1 MPLPATASSG
11 SLISPPPEFG
21 QMVRIRGR
29 NFVVTHVKASALPD
43 AGRSAAGLGRLMVEA
58 SSLDDTGLGEE
69 AAFLWDLE
77 PGAEVIGKVSLPKPT
92 AFDPPESLD
101 AFLLALKWSAISAAD
116 QKALQS
122 PFRSG
127 IEIEDYQLDPLVR
140 ALRMPRV
147 NLLIADDVG
156 LGKTIETGLV
166 VQELLLRHRA
176 RSVLVVCPAGIQ
188 LQWQQQMWDKFGLEF
203 RIIDTEALKVLR
215 RKRGLHVNPWNHFP
229 RLITSMDFL
238 KRERP
243 LQLFR
248 DTLPGDGEPT
258 YPRPY
263 DLLIVD
269 EAHNVAP
276 SGRGEYAVDSL
287 RTQAVRTLS
296 PWFEH
301 KLFLSAT
308 PHNGYKESFG
318 ALLELLDN
326 QRFVRGFEPS
336 QSQLQAVMV
345 RRLKSE
351 LKLKHDGTRRFAD
364 RIVHP
369 LELDYSVA
377 ERRAHQALREYTA
390 ARLGA
395 ARDQAQAFA
404 TEFVLKLLKKRL
416 FSSPAAFATTLEKHA
431 VSVGAKAASASLA
444 ALRRSAEELQQE
456 FANDDEFE
464 ESAAESV
471 QTASQL
477 QLGLAQDERRL
488 LDELRAFAR
497 DAVLRPDTKASELL
511 RWLRSNLK
519 SDGAWN
525 DTRVI
530 IFTEYRATQNWL
542 FQLFGCEGLAAG
554 GRVELLFGGMDPK
567 DRERIKAA
575 FQAAPADAPV
585 RILLATDAA
594 SEGIDLQ
601 DHCSR
606 LIHFEIP
613 WNPSRL
619 EQRNGRVDR
628 HGQRADEVSIYHFV
642 CAGFEKLAPG
652 TPRDELDADLEF
664 LFRAARKVE
673 SIREDL
679 AKVGPVIAAQVEE
692 AMLGRPRRLDTTRAE
707 QDAEPARR
715 LLKFERQLQQEL
727 AKLHQ
732 QLADT
737 TADLQITPANV
748 QRVVDLGL
756 RLAGQPALIPAGR
769 GRFHLPPLTGGWSDC
784 ARGLAHPHTR
794 RMRPITFEHAVAQG
808 RDDVVLVHLN
818 HKLVQMCQQLLCAE
832 VWAGA
837 GRKLNRVTARLVPD
851 HALTNPAVIAFGRL
865 VVTGGDQHRL
875 HEEIIVTGGAIRDG
889 RFARLK
895 PAEAEALLESALPES
910 PSPSV
915 QKRLADLW
923 PQHEESLHQSLDA
936 RAKERTASL
945 QRHLDERS
953 RKECAQVRVVMED
966 MARSIQRYLDEKP
979 WLQLDLFGQ
988 EASQRDLDLAALR
1001 RRVAEIPAEIELE
1014 VAHLGERYAHP
1025 TPRLFPVAVTYL
1037 VPQRLAQQL

>member
-1 MPLPATASSG
+1 MSSATLSTNQAG
-11 SLISPPPEFG
+11 TRVVPEVG
-21 QMVRIRGR
+21 QMVRVRGR
-29 NFVVTHVKASALPD
+29 NFVVTHLKASALGERRGSD
-43 AGRSAAGLGRLMVEA
+43 AGAGQLLVEVA
-58 SSLDDTGLGEE
+58 SLDDEGLGEE
-69 AAFLWDLE
+69 ASFLWGIE
-77 PGAEVIGKVSLPKPT
+77 PGAEVIGKVALPKPT
-92 AFDPPESLD
+92 GFDAPIALD
-101 AFLLALKWSAISAAD
+101 TFLQALKWSAISSAD
-116 QKALQS
+116 DKALQS

-176 RSVLVVCPAGIQ
+176 RTVLVVCPAGIQ
-188 LQWQQQMWDKFGLEF
+188 LQWQQQMWEKFGLEF

-248 DTLPGDGEPT
+248 DTLPGEGEPT

-263 DLLIVD
+263 DLLVVD

-276 SGRGEYAVDSL
+276 SGTGAYAIPSL
-287 RTQAVRTLS
+287 RTQAIRTLA

-308 PHNGYKESFG
+308 PHNGYRESFR

-326 QRFVRGFEPS
+326 QRFNRGLEPS

-364 RIVHP
+364 RVVHP
-369 LELDYSVA
+369 LELNYTAA

-390 ARLGA
+390 ARLSSA
-395 ARDQAQAFA
+395 ASQGEAFA
-404 TEFVLKLLKKRL
+404 AEFVLKLLKKRL
-416 FSSPAAFATTLEKHA
+416 FSSPAAFASTLEKHA
-431 VSVGAKAASASLA
+431 ASVGAATTSATLT

-464 ESAAESV
+464 GTTDETVE
-471 QTASQL
+471 TASRL
-477 QLGLAQDERRL
+477 QHGLSPEERRI
-488 LDELRAFAR
+488 LDELRHFAR
-497 DAVLRPDTKASELL
+497 DAALRPDTKAAELL
-511 RWLRSNLK
+511 RWLRANLMP
-519 SDGAWN
+519 DGVWN

-530 IFTEYRATQNWL
+530 IFTEYRTTQNWL
-542 FQLFGCEGLAAG
+542 FQLFGSERLAGG
-554 GRVELLFGGMDPK
+554 GRVELLYGGMDPK

-575 FQAAPADAPV
+575 FQAAPGDAPV

-601 DHCSR
+601 NHCSR

-613 WNPSRL
+613 WNPTRL

-628 HGQRADEVSIYHFV
+628 HGQRATEVSIYHFV
-642 CAGFEKLAPG
+642 CAGFERTAPG
-652 TPRDELDADLEF
+652 TARDELDADLEF
-664 LFRAARKVE
+664 LFRAAKKVE
-673 SIREDL
+673 AIREDL

-692 AMLGRPRRLDTTRAE
+692 AMLGRPRWLDTTRAE
-707 QDAEPARR
+707 QEAEPARR

-737 TADLQITPANV
+737 TAELQITPANV
-748 QRVVDLGL
+748 QRVVELGL
-756 RLAGQPALIPAGR
+756 KLAGQPALVPAGP
-769 GRFHLPPLTGGWSDC
+769 GRFHLPPLSGGWTDC
-784 ARGLAHPHTR
+784 ARGLAHPHSHR
-794 RMRPITFEHAVAQG
+794 VRPITFDHAVAQG
-808 RDDVVLVHLN
+808 RDDVLLVHLN
-818 HKLVQMCQQLLCAE
+818 HKLVQMCQRLLSAE

-837 GRKLNRVTARLVPD
+837 GRKMNRVTARLLPD
-851 HALTNPAVIAFGRL
+851 SALPNPAVIAFGRL

-875 HEEIIVTGGAIRDG
+875 HEEIIVTGGHIRDG

-895 PAEAEALLESALPES
+895 PSEAEGLLESALTES
-910 PSPSV
+910 PSPAV
-915 QKRLADLW
+915 QQRLADLW
-923 PQHEESLHQSLDA
+923 YLHEEPLHQSLEV

-945 QRHLDERS
+945 QRHLNERAD
-953 RKECAQVRVVMED
+953 KECAQLRAVMED
-966 MARSIQRYLDEKP
+966 LARSIRTYLDEKP
-979 WLQLDLFGQ
+979 WQQLELFGQ
-988 EASQRDLDLAALR
+988 EAEHREHDISAIR
-1001 RRVAEIPAEIELE
+1001 RRLTEIPAEIERE
-1014 VAHLGERYAHP
+1014 AAHLRERYANP

-1037 VPQRLAQQL
+1037 LPQRFASKL

>member
-1 MPLPATASSG
+1 
-11 SLISPPPEFG
+11 
-21 QMVRIRGR
+21 MVRVRGR
-29 NFVVTHVKASALPD
+29 NFVVTHIKSSALVQHQGSTAG
-43 AGRSAAGLGRLMVEA
+43 AGRLLVEVA
-58 SSLDDTGLGEE
+58 SLDDEGLGEE
-69 AAFLWDLE
+69 ASFLWDIE
-77 PGAEVIGKVSLPKPT
+77 PGASVIGKVALPQPSG
-92 AFDPPESLD
+92 FDSPVALD
-101 AFLLALKWSAISAAD
+101 TFLSALKWSAISSAD
-116 QKALQS
+116 DKALQS

-156 LGKTIETGLV
+156 LGKTVETGLV
-166 VQELLLRHRA
+166 IQELLLRHRA
-176 RSVLVVCPAGIQ
+176 RTVLVVCPAGIQ

-238 KRERP
+238 KREGP

-248 DTLPGDGEPT
+248 DTLPSKGELT

-263 DLLIVD
+263 DLLVVD

-276 SGRGEYAVDSL
+276 SGTGAYATPSL
-287 RTQAVRTLS
+287 RTQAIRTLA

-308 PHNGYKESFG
+308 PHNGYRESFG

-326 QRFVRGFEPS
+326 QRFARGLEPS
-336 QSQLQAVMV
+336 QAQLQAVMV

-351 LKLKHDGTRRFAD
+351 LKLKHDGSRRFAD
-364 RIVHP
+364 RVVHP
-369 LELDYSVA
+369 LELNYSA
-377 ERRAHQALREYTA
+377 SERRAHQVLRDYTA
-390 ARLGA
+390 ARLASA
-395 ARDQAQAFA
+395 ASQGETFA
-404 TEFVLKLLKKRL
+404 AEFVLKLLKKRL

-431 VSVGAKAASASLA
+431 VSVGAAAAAATLS
-444 ALRRSAEELQQE
+444 ALRRGAEELQQE
-456 FANDDEFE
+456 FASDDEFE
-464 ESAAESV
+464 ESTGQAV
-471 QTASQL
+471 DTASRL
-477 QLGLAQDERRL
+477 QHGLAPEERRL
-488 LDELRAFAR
+488 LDELRHFAR

-511 RWLRSNLK
+511 RWLRAHLRPN
-519 SDGAWN
+519 GAWN

-530 IFTEYRATQNWL
+530 IFTEYRTTQNWL
-542 FQLFGCEGLAAG
+542 FQLLGSEGMASG
-554 GRVELLFGGMDPK
+554 GRVELLYGGMDSK

-575 FQAAPADAPV
+575 FQASPDDAPV

-601 DHCSR
+601 NHCSR

-613 WNPSRL
+613 WNPTRL

-628 HGQRADEVSIYHFV
+628 HGQRATEVSIYHFV
-642 CAGFEKLAPG
+642 CAGFEKTAPD
-652 TPRDELDADLEF
+652 TARDELDADLEF
-664 LFRAARKVE
+664 LFRAAKKVE
-673 SIREDL
+673 AIREDL

-707 QDAEPARR
+707 IDAEPARR

-737 TADLQITPANV
+737 TDDLQITPTNV
-748 QRVVDLGL
+748 QRVVELGL
-756 RLAGQPALIPAGR
+756 KLAGQPALVPAGP
-769 GRFHLPPLTGGWSDC
+769 GRFHLPPLSGGWADC
-784 ARGLAHPHTR
+784 ARGLPHPHTHR
-794 RMRPITFEHAVAQG
+794 VRPITFDHAVAQG

-818 HKLVQMCQQLLCAE
+818 HKLVQMCQRLLSAE

-837 GRKLNRVTARLVPD
+837 GRKLHRVTARLVPD
-851 HALTNPAVIAFGRL
+851 TALAHPAVIAFGRL

-875 HEEIIVTGGAIRDG
+875 HEEIIVTGGHLRDG
-889 RFARLK
+889 QLARLK
-895 PAEAEALLESALPES
+895 PSDAEALLAAALPE
-910 PSPSV
+910 PPAPAV
-915 QKRLADLW
+915 QQGLADLW
-923 PQHEESLHQSLDA
+923 HLHEQPLHQSLEA
-936 RAKERTASL
+936 RANERTASL
-945 QRHLDERS
+945 QRHLDQRAA
-953 RKECAQVRVVMED
+953 KESAQLRAVMED
-966 MARSIQRYLDEKP
+966 LARSIRTYLDDKP
-979 WLQLDLFGQ
+979 WQQLELFGHD
-988 EASQRDLDLAALR
+988 AAQRDLDLSAIQR
-1001 RRVAEIPAEIELE
+1001 RLAEIPDEIERE
-1014 VAHLGERYAHP
+1014 TTHLRDRYANP

-1037 VPQRLAQQL
+1037 VPQQFASKV